1 MWRKESQLSL
11 SLSHINLPKFLL
23 STIGK
28 ESNKTNIDKKCYYF
42 TQGIKKKSVII
53 YNLIITNEIFSYRL
67 LRLEM
72 AMG

>member
-1 MWRKESQLSL
+1 MWRKKSQLSL

-42 TQGIKKKSVII
+42 TQEIKKKKYYYLQSHH
-53 YNLIITNEIFSYRL
+53 YQRNF
-67 LRLEM
+67 
-72 AMG
+72 